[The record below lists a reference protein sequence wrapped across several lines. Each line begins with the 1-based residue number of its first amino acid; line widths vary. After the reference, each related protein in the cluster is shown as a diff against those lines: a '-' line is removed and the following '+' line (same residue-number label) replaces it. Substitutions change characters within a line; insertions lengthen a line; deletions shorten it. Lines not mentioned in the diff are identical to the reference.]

1 MNGPLAGAF
10 GSLAAGQK
18 GLELAG
24 RGREDSSPDVVVAIE
39 GRIENRSE
47 LARELG
53 LGGHEVP
60 ERVLAAAHARWRTGM
75 LERLSGRFALALWDR
90 ESTSGVLAVDRL
102 AVRALFFCEEDGRLL
117 FASELRPLLGLLSRR
132 PAPDRA
138 AVAHWIAQGL
148 LEHGQTLYDGVR
160 RLEGGHFLALERDG
174 WTKGCYWRP
183 RYTPPPRLPPPTAA
197 AEVRRAVTGAV
208 ASRLPGERAGVLL
221 SGGIDSASVAAV
233 AAGESATGALR
244 AYSALF
250 PEHPTADEGRL
261 IENLTKE
268 IGLAGARVL
277 FRGGSML
284 APSLAFLRESE
295 VPSSSPNLH
304 FQQPLLRQAAGDGVE
319 ILLDGQ
325 GGDELFGCAPYLLA
339 DRLRHGNLAAS
350 VSLARSLP
358 GAGRHPS
365 GRVVSRL
372 LREYALKGAL
382 PYGVHG
388 LAPRIRGAER
398 YAPPWLRAESA
409 RLHVERSGRWAWK
422 QLGGPRW
429 WAHLAYT
436 LTIERER
443 MGVYDFLRRKCA
455 LAGIEGA
462 HPFLDDVELVALVLG
477 LPPEPAFHPEL
488 DRPLLRD
495 AMTGLVPDRV
505 RLRREKSYFNE
516 LFVDG
521 VSRTDRPAVERLL
534 GTPDA
539 EVNAYVR
546 PEIVRARLLEAPP
559 QRRGPA
565 WAWALWRLATAECW
579 LRFQSDPS
587 FPGRALDTWGFEK
600 PRFTLEAKTAGRT
613 ESR

>member
-10 GSLAAGQK
+10 GSLAAGHA

-24 RGREDSSPDVVVAIE
+24 RGGEDSSPDVVAAIE
-39 GRIENRSE
+39 GRIENGSE
-47 LARELG
+47 LATELG
-53 LGGHEVP
+53 LGEREVP
-60 ERVLAAAHARWRTGM
+60 ERVLAAAFARWRSGM
-75 LERLSGRFALALWDR
+75 LERLRGRFAVALWDR
-90 ESTSGVLAVDRL
+90 ASTSGVLAVDRL
-102 AVRALFFCEEDGRLL
+102 AARALFFCEEDGRLL

-138 AVAHWIAQGL
+138 AVAHWIAQGV
-148 LEHGQTLYDGVR
+148 LERGQTLYDGIR
-160 RLEGGHFLALERDG
+160 RLEGGHFLALGRDG

-183 RYTPPPRLPPPTAA
+183 RYTAPERLPSTAAA

-208 ASRLPGERAGVLL
+208 ASRLPGERTGVLL

-233 AAGESATGALR
+233 AAGQSATGGLH

-250 PEHPTADEGRL
+250 PEHPSADEGPL
-261 IENLTKE
+261 IEDLTKE
-268 IGLAGARVL
+268 FGLVGANVL
-277 FRGGSML
+277 FCGGSML
-284 APSLAFLRESE
+284 APSLEFLRESE
-295 VPSSSPNLH
+295 APSSSPNLH
-304 FQQPLLRQAAGDGVE
+304 FQLPLLRQAADDGVG

-339 DRLRHGNLAAS
+339 DRLRRGKLFAS
-350 VSLARSLP
+350 VSLARALP
-358 GAGRHPS
+358 GAGRHPP
-365 GRVVSRL
+365 GRLVSRL
-372 LREYALKGAL
+372 LREYALKGVL
-382 PYGVHG
+382 PHGVHG

-455 LAGIEGA
+455 LVGIEGA
-462 HPFLDDVELVALVLG
+462 HPFLDDVELVEFVLG
-477 LPPEPAFHPEL
+477 LPPEPAFDPEL
-488 DRPLLRD
+488 DRALLRD
-495 AMTGLVPDRV
+495 AMTGLVPDRA

-516 LFVDG
+516 LFVDC
-521 VSRTDRPAVERLL
+521 VNRTDRPAMERLL

-546 PEIVRARLLEAPP
+546 PETVRGRLLEAPP

-579 LRFQSDPS
+579 LRAQSDRD
-587 FPGRALDTWGFEK
+587 FPRRALETWGFEE
-600 PRFTLEAKTAGRT
+600 PRYALESKAAGRL

>member
-1 MNGPLAGAF
+1 VKSPLAGAF
-10 GSLAAGQK
+10 GSFATGQE
-18 GLELAG
+18 GFELAG
-24 RGREDSSPDVVVAIE
+24 GAREDSSPDVVVAIE
-39 GRIENRSE
+39 GRIENGSE

-53 LGGHEVP
+53 LDGREAP
-60 ERVLAAAHARWRTGM
+60 ERVLAAAFARWRTGL
-75 LERLSGRFALALWDR
+75 LERLRGRFVVALWDR
-90 ESTSGVLAVDRL
+90 ESSSGVLAVDRL
-102 AVRALFFCEEDGRLL
+102 AARALFFCEEDDRLL

-148 LEHGQTLYDGVR
+148 LERGQTLYEGIR

-183 RYTPPPRLPPPTAA
+183 RYTPPPRLPPATAA

-233 AAGESATGALR
+233 AAESATGSLR

-250 PEHPTADEGRL
+250 PEHPSADEGLL
-261 IENLTKE
+261 IENLTKAL
-268 IGLAGARVL
+268 GLVGAKVL
-277 FRGGSML
+277 FSGGSML
-284 APSLAFLRESE
+284 APSLEFLRESE
-295 VPSSSPNLH
+295 APSSSPNLH
-304 FQQPLLRQAAGDGVE
+304 FQRPLLRQAADDGVE

-350 VSLARSLP
+350 VALARSLP

-365 GRVVSRL
+365 GRLVSRL
-372 LREYALKGAL
+372 LRVYALKGVL
-382 PYGVHG
+382 PHGLHG

-409 RLHVERSGRWAWK
+409 RLHVEGSGRWAWK
-422 QLGGPRW
+422 QSAGPRW

-462 HPFLDDVELVALVLG
+462 HPFLDDVELVELVLG
-477 LPPEPAFHPEL
+477 LPPEPAFDPEL
-488 DRPLLRD
+488 DRPLLRE
-495 AMTGLVPDRV
+495 AMRGLVPDRV

-516 LFVDG
+516 LFVDC
-521 VSRTDRPAVERLL
+521 VSRTDRPAIERLL
-534 GTPDA
+534 GAPDA

-546 PEIVRARLLEAPP
+546 PEVVRGTLLEAPP
-559 QRRGPA
+559 PRRGPA
-565 WAWALWRLATAECW
+565 WAWAVWRLATAECW
-579 LRFQSDPS
+579 LRFQSDPD
-587 FPGRALDTWGFEK
+587 FPERALDTWGFEK
-600 PRFTLEAKTAGRT
+600 PRFALEPARP
-613 ESR
+613 

>member
-1 MNGPLAGAF
+1 MRSPLAGAF
-10 GSLAAGQK
+10 GSLAAGEE

-24 RGREDSSPDVVVAIE
+24 RGREDSFPGVVVALE
-39 GRIENRSE
+39 GRIENASE

-53 LGGHEVP
+53 LGEREAP
-60 ERVLAAAHARWRTGM
+60 ERVLAAAFARWRSGM
-75 LERLSGRFALALWDR
+75 LERLRGRFALALWDH

-102 AVRALFFCEEDGRLL
+102 AARALFFCEEDGRLL

-148 LEHGQTLYDGVR
+148 LERGQTLYDGVR

-183 RYTPPPRLPPPTAA
+183 RYQPPQRLPPQAAA

-208 ASRLPGERAGVLL
+208 ASRLLGARAGVLL

-233 AAGESATGALR
+233 ATGESATGALR

-250 PEHPTADEGRL
+250 PEHPSADEGPL
-261 IENLTKE
+261 VESLTKE
-268 IGLAGARVL
+268 LGLAGAKLL

-284 APSLAFLRESE
+284 APSLEFLRESE
-295 VPSSSPNLH
+295 APSSSPNLH
-304 FQQPLLRQAAGDGVE
+304 FQLPLLRQAADDGVAT
-319 ILLDGQ
+319 LLDGQ

-339 DRLRHGNLAAS
+339 DRLRQGNLAAS
-350 VSLARSLP
+350 LSLARSFP
-358 GAGRHPS
+358 GAGLHPS
-365 GRVVSRL
+365 ARLVSRL
-372 LREYALKGAL
+372 LREYALKGVL
-382 PYGVHG
+382 PHGVHG
-388 LAPRIRGAER
+388 LAPRLRGAER

-409 RLHVERSGRWAWK
+409 RLHVETSGRWAWK
-422 QLGGPRW
+422 HLSGPRW

-443 MGVYDFLRRKCA
+443 IGVYDFLRRKCA

-462 HPFLDDVELVALVLG
+462 HPFLDDVELVEFVLG
-477 LPPEPAFHPEL
+477 LPPEPAFDPEL
-488 DRPLLRD
+488 DRSLLRD
-495 AMTGLVPDRV
+495 AMTGLVPDRI

-516 LFVDG
+516 LFVDC
-521 VSRTDRPAVERLL
+521 VSRTDRPAIERLL
-534 GTPDA
+534 SAPDA

-546 PEIVRARLLEAPP
+546 PEIVRGTLLEAPA

-565 WAWALWRLATAECW
+565 WAWALWRLATIECW
-579 LRFQSDPS
+579 LRFQSDPD
-587 FPGRALDTWGFEK
+587 FPERALDTWGFEK
-600 PRFTLEAKTAGRT
+600 PRYALELAGG
-613 ESR
+613 